1 MGEEKTEK
9 LTLEERVA
17 KLEARNQRVEADK
30 AWELSWTRRILI
42 TLLTYFVVVIYL
54 QFVVHINP
62 WINALVPVI
71 GFFTSTFTVGLV
83 KKYWLSRRSRS

>member
-1 MGEEKTEK
+1 MGEEQTEK

-71 GFFTSTFTVGLV
+71 GFFTSTFTVCLV
-83 KKYWLSRRSRS
+83 K

>member
-1 MGEEKTEK
+1 MGEEQTEK